1 LQNLKNFAIIY
12 IENEEEMI
20 KMFFVHVLIFV
31 LAFIVLEY
39 SLSNCK
45 EKRTLPERLLDIS
58 MFLLAAVI
66 MGFSAEGAIENIKL

>member
-1 LQNLKNFAIIY
+1 
-12 IENEEEMI
+12 
-20 KMFFVHVLIFV
+20 MFFVHVGIFAC
-31 LAFIVLEY
+31 AFIMLEY

-58 MFLLAAVI
+58 MLLLAAVI